1 MTPYTKSTASAK
13 AESIERKWLVVDAA
27 NQTLGRLAAQ
37 VAQLLR
43 GKHKPLYTPHVD
55 CGDHVIVINASKIYI
70 DPKREER
77 KQYYHNTLYPGGARF
92 RAFSQLKKERP
103 EEIIELAVA
112 GMLPKTSLGK
122 AMIKKLRVYGGA
134 EHQHA
139 AQQPVPY
146 TLAFDS
152 QKRTK

>member
-1 MTPYTKSTASAK
+1 MTPYSKQTASANNQTV
-13 AESIERKWLVVDAA
+13 EHKWLVVDAA

-43 GKHKPLYTPHVD
+43 GKHKTHYTPHVD
-55 CGDHVIVINASKIYI
+55 CGDYVIVVNASKIYI

-77 KQYYHNTLYPGGARF
+77 KEYFHNTLYPGGGRF
-92 RAFSQLKKERP
+92 RSYAKLKAEKP

-122 AMIKKLRVYGGA
+122 AIIKKLRVYAGA
-134 EHQHA
+134 EHDNA
-139 AQQPVPY
+139 AQQPVEFKLTY
-146 TLAFDS
+146 DS
-152 QKRTK
+152 KKA